1 MHLKNKICLILAA
14 LLLISGCRENTI
26 QNESDVSLSPIVSG
40 EYGYYLPYSVSDAKV
55 IHNNYQGNS
64 REPFDIGSQALNMAK
79 KYFDPQQI
87 LVQEG
92 AILSGEEL
100 ERYDAYQMRGLG
112 LLRYMTSYNPEG
124 LNPERGSY
132 IDNDN
137 GIRMYNPI
145 IVADIYEIDYVQ
157 QAEEGVEYAGFT
169 FVIVLNG
176 NVTYWQAQTNEDGS
190 VATDENGDVLL
201 SEQSY
206 TTEMSDEQLFTYGSV
221 EAGARLVN
229 YLRNNHPEVGN
240 LPIHILLYR
249 ANDAA
254 SELPGKMIGE
264 TYVTDRTSSYTR
276 LNQQWVFV
284 PSDAF
289 RELNAIVANQFES
302 MRTAIFEH
310 FPSNVGI
317 FGRAYFEDNYLKKMN
332 IEVNIQATTYIEA
345 QSLIQY
351 LVSLCDLFQ
360 DADYDI
366 KIDVLSDEQ
375 TIAILTRPANETN
388 VEVVMNY

>member
-1 MHLKNKICLILAA
+1 M
-14 LLLISGCRENTI
+14 
-26 QNESDVSLSPIVSG
+26 
-40 EYGYYLPYSVSDAKV
+40 
-55 IHNNYQGNS
+55 
-64 REPFDIGSQALNMAK
+64 
-79 KYFDPQQI
+79 
-87 LVQEG
+87 
-92 AILSGEEL
+92 
-100 ERYDAYQMRGLG
+100 
-112 LLRYMTSYNPEG
+112 
-124 LNPERGSY
+124 
-132 IDNDN
+132 
-137 GIRMYNPI
+137 
-145 IVADIYEIDYVQ
+145 
-157 QAEEGVEYAGFT
+157 
-169 FVIVLNG
+169 
-176 NVTYWQAQTNEDGS
+176 
-190 VATDENGDVLL
+190 
-201 SEQSY
+201 
-206 TTEMSDEQLFTYGSV
+206 
-221 EAGARLVN
+221 
-229 YLRNNHPEVGN
+229 
-240 LPIHILLYR
+240 
-249 ANDAA
+249 
-254 SELPGKMIGE
+254 
-264 TYVTDRTSSYTR
+264 
-276 LNQQWVFV
+276 